1 MLTKGPFMAAVS
13 RDMVSTTLRINNIN
27 DIDLGAEDSKIKSAR
42 NRKS

>member
-13 RDMVSTTLRINNIN
+13 RDMFSTTLRIKNII
-27 DIDLGAEDSKIKSAR
+27 DIDLGVADSKIKSVR